1 MVATANGLDSRLLQA
16 AQALLAVGRGSPD
29 GRTPLSLPQFVAQR
43 CRQLLDAY
51 PTSVAEDEA
60 LLRQLESGGSAAAA
74 AVEAAAA
81 AAATARGRA
90 AAGGGEVRA
99 EQLQTAV
106 RYRLGKKRV
115 LQATLAAM
123 GDS

>member
-43 CRQLLDAY
+43 CRQLLAAY
-51 PTSVAEDEA
+51 PSSIAEDEA
-60 LLRQLESGGSAAAA
+60 LLQQLDSGSS
-74 AVEAAAA
+74 AAAA
-81 AAATARGRA
+81 AAAAVA
-90 AAGGGEVRA
+90 APAGATGGEQLRT

-115 LQATLAAM
+115 LQATLVAI